1 MADYIRKIKTAEGN
15 KQIDY
20 EALANLPVSDTT
32 LSESGKFAD
41 AKAVGDAISPLQNKT
56 NELDEKVTELE
67 SKAVQSDYT
76 ENDETAASYIKNR
89 PFYTTDPMDTVL
101 VEETTITEWYGRGNG
116 LSQNI
121 DYNNPDDIYKFTDE
135 GFYQN
140 YVLRLDRTY
149 KVFWDGTEYELVCKL
164 DDSDQSYYIGSLDFS
179 ECPFVIFN
187 LGNSLDVAISKTE
200 AISTTGV
207 GGVEMVTGI
216 SHTVKVTTL
225 APHCI
230 QIDESYIPDTI
241 ARASRLESLCKT
253 SVFLEH
259 QSTLTYNGV
268 NYYSNAGKCY
278 IYFLTTEGLW
288 LVYFHQDPSNI
299 NFSDSNFIVRYN
311 SSSGAITSYKKTFND
326 DGSFTENAINI
337 IYAILYDV
345 HTNRGIIRIVSGQST
360 LTIGE
365 YKKITGNIPIF
376 VDGIRRSLYQMHSF
390 DDTLPVVT
398 EEDNGKIVKVVDGSW
413 SAADETQ
420 SDWNQNDEN
429 ASDYIKNRPFYTTD
443 PVDTQILSETT
454 IEGFGNGDN
463 SSYICRVYGN
473 ENLSSGL
480 IPGETYSVIWDGVEY
495 NNLICFSNGD
505 GDPTIGAPSGDY
517 SVYPFCFCTWLD
529 MQNVLHMEVQ
539 ISSSEGDDPSLI
551 SHTISVI
558 GHIREIVLLDEK
570 YISYKPGLKVE
581 NRTFNINGVEHIAD
595 EGSEIFNDYANNK
608 ATGLHSHAEGCSTTA
623 SGYDSHAEGGRTTA
637 SGNGGSHA
645 EGSGTTASGDGSH
658 AEGSGTTASGFYSHA
673 EGNSTTASGDCSHAE
688 GGFDV
693 NKVLKLFVSGDVGST
708 TYQLSNSIDESYE
721 KILKGANVI
730 FGYVNA
736 RCTAVTKSNGKITHF
751 TLSTSLNPTTA
762 ITDKPFSFHI
772 GSIAAGSYS
781 HAEGENTVAA
791 SNNQHTQGRYNNID
805 TKGKYAHIVGNG
817 TSASDRSNAH
827 VLDWDGNA
835 EYAGDVIAQGCGGET
850 PISLIELKNTI
861 NQYKIYVVPTSV
873 STPESLYNWVKE
885 IGSEHIGD
893 NSNWNFHIL
902 FNHYINF
909 SQYATGFTLEHD
921 MLRCLYSDYSESGR
935 GYSVAVTGVIHNNSD
950 TMHVNMALYG
960 SQDGTFDNTSI
971 YAECTK
977 LLKLE
982 SEYDNLTTTDKTIL
996 GAINEL
1002 SSSKPKW
1009 IYSPANKSLKFS
1021 NFVQLLPS

>member
-101 VEETTITEWYGRGNG
+101 VEETTITEWYGSGNG

-179 ECPFVIFN
+179 EYPFVIFN
-187 LGNSLDVAISKTE
+187 NGYDLEVTISKTE
-200 AISTTGV
+200 AISTTGI
-207 GGVEMVTGI
+207 GSDEIITGI

-230 QIDESYIPDTI
+230 QIDERYIPDTI
-241 ARASRLESLCKT
+241 VRASQLEDLCGKWD
-253 SVFLEH
+253 VLQH
-259 QSTLTYNGV
+259 QSTLTYNGF
-268 NYYSNAGKCY
+268 NYNSNAGKSY

-288 LVYFHQDPSNI
+288 LVYFYQDPDRFAGYKSE
-299 NFSDSNFIVRYN
+299 FLVRYS
-311 SSSGAITSYKKTFND
+311 SSSGAITSYKRTYND
-326 DGSFTENAINI
+326 DGSLTDNTINI
-337 IYAILYDV
+337 IYASLYNINTGRV
-345 HTNRGIIRIVSGQST
+345 ITSQSVYRQST

-365 YKKITGNIPIF
+365 YTKITGNIPIF
-376 VDGIRRSLYQMHSF
+376 VDGIQRILYQIHSF
-390 DDTLPVVT
+390 DDALPVVT

-623 SGYDSHAEGGRTTA
+623 SGYNSHAEGSGTTASGYDSHAEGGRTTA

-791 SNNQHTQGRYNNID
+791 SNNQHTQGRYNVID

-817 TSASDRSNAH
+817 SDALNRSNAH
-827 VLDWDGNA
+827 TVDWEGNA
-835 EYAGDVIAQGCGGET
+835 WYKGNIYVGGDSQDNGDKVATERYVNSAPKTEIPLTDEANKHTYIITMDNGQINSFCACESIEVST
-850 PISLIELKNTI
+850 LPTNLQISAADGSIDLEGLSVTAICQDGSTRDITKYFVEEPYTI
-861 NQYKIYVVPTSV
+861 NGKASY
-873 STPESLYNWVKE
+873 STNLETGIVELRYFELGNM
-885 IGSEHIGD
+885 
-893 NSNWNFHIL
+893 FT
-902 FNHYINF
+902 
-909 SQYATGFTLEHD
+909 ATFQG
-921 MLRCLYSDYSESGR
+921 
-935 GYSVAVTGVIHNNSD
+935 
-950 TMHVNMALYG
+950 
-960 SQDGTFDNTSI
+960 
-971 YAECTK
+971 
-977 LLKLE
+977 
-982 SEYDNLTTTDKTIL
+982 
-996 GAINEL
+996 EL
-1002 SSSKPKW
+1002 
-1009 IYSPANKSLKFS
+1009 
-1021 NFVQLLPS
+1021 